1 MWCFTPGD
9 LQYETNL
16 PSDSCPVLSAKQ
28 MISTANQK
36 LPGKTLDLQ
45 HGLSIRDILAS
56 LQSAVEPETD
66 NSRAVRAVGASVLDE
81 FRPIYKDFLQKVP
94 VMSNLAAV
102 IEMGKKLMEK
112 LPLNPEP
119 SEEQKQSLK
128 AETSEM
134 VAQANSSITEF
145 IGKRQREIE
154 DLLQMIRSANE
165 MLEDPKI
172 LRTGEL

>member
-1 MWCFTPGD
+1 
-9 LQYETNL
+9 
-16 PSDSCPVLSAKQ
+16 
-28 MISTANQK
+28 MISRANQR
-36 LPGKTLDLQ
+36 LPGKTLELQ
-45 HGLSIRDILAS
+45 HGLSIRAILAS

-81 FRPIYKDFLQKVP
+81 FRPIYREFLQKVP

-102 IEMGKKLMEK
+102 IEMGEKLMEK

-119 SEEQKQSLK
+119 TEAEKQSLK

-134 VAQANSSITEF
+134 VVQANSSITEF
-145 IGKRQREIE
+145 IGKRQKEIE
-154 DLLQMIRSANE
+154 NLLQMIRSANE

-172 LRTGEL
+172 LRTGERK

>member
-1 MWCFTPGD
+1 
-9 LQYETNL
+9 
-16 PSDSCPVLSAKQ
+16 
-28 MISTANQK
+28 MISKANQK

-45 HGLSIRDILAS
+45 NGLSIIEILTS
-56 LQSAVEPETD
+56 LQTAVEPKTD
-66 NSRAVRAVGASVLDE
+66 NSRNVRGARSSVLE
-81 FRPIYKDFLQKVP
+81 QFRPPYKEFLQKVP
-94 VMSNLAAV
+94 ILSNLAAV
-102 IEMGKKLMEK
+102 IEMGKKLIEK

-119 SEEQKQSLK
+119 SEEEKQSLK
-128 AETSEM
+128 AETNEM

-145 IGKRQREIE
+145 IGKRQKEIE

>member
-1 MWCFTPGD
+1 
-9 LQYETNL
+9 
-16 PSDSCPVLSAKQ
+16 

-36 LPGKTLDLQ
+36 LPGKTSDLQ
-45 HGLSIRDILAS
+45 KAREIFEILTS
-56 LQSAVEPETD
+56 LQTAVEPKTD
-66 NSRAVRAVGASVLDE
+66 NSINVRAARSSVLE
-81 FRPIYKDFLQKVP
+81 QFRPPYKEFLQKVP
-94 VMSNLAAV
+94 ILSNLAAV

-145 IGKRQREIE
+145 IGKRQKEIE